1 LVEIS
6 NQFFKD
12 EKQFKSI
19 LFDIDIEEILPI
31 CDVIYID
38 SVLTMLE
45 NPLIILDKLM
55 NSCEYIFINRTDLGF
70 TDTIKTSSQWGGMD
84 KNSTF
89 WQFSSKTIIDFVD
102 KNNCSLKELQ
112 NGVFVI
118 KSNKKK

>member
-1 LVEIS
+1 
-6 NQFFKD
+6 
-12 EKQFKSI
+12 
-19 LFDIDIEEILPI
+19 
-31 CDVIYID
+31 
-38 SVLTMLE
+38 MLE